1 MKIVRNYL
9 RMLKE
14 PFPVNSKPLFTN
26 FKKKKKKKKKK
37 LKIKKNHIPFSGV
50 VAVMIISKKLK

>member
-26 FKKKKKKKKKK
+26 FKKKKKIRKKRKMKR
-37 LKIKKNHIPFSGV
+37 NHIPFCGV
-50 VAVMIISKKLK
+50 VAAMIISKKLK